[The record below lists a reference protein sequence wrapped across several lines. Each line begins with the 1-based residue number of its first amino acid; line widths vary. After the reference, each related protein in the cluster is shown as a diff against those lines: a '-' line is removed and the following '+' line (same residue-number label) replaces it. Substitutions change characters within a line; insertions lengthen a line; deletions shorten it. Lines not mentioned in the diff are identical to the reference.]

1 MGVDYNGVG
10 GIGVRLKAEMVQ
22 TAINKNLFTEEDWE
36 EDSIASVEV
45 FGVPYAQ
52 AGSAYSGKEWFYLF
66 VDGNNLEEVNSN
78 SKSFLDKINELFD
91 LNYTEKDLE
100 VISDLYIW

>member
-10 GIGVRLKAEMVQ
+10 GIGVRLSPEMVK
-22 TAINKNLFTEEDWE
+22 TAIEKNMFTEEDWE
-36 EDSIASVEV
+36 EDPIASVEV
-45 FGVPYAQ
+45 FQILYAQ

-66 VDGNNLEEVNSN
+66 VDGNNLEEINNN
-78 SKSFLDKINELFD
+78 SKDFLDKVNKMFD
-91 LNYTEKDLE
+91 LKYTEKDLK

>member
-10 GIGVRLKAEMVQ
+10 GIGIRLNEGMVLKAIEREY
-22 TAINKNLFTEEDWE
+22 FTEEDWE
-36 EDSIASVEV
+36 EDPIASVEV
-45 FGVPYAQ
+45 FGILYAQ

-66 VDGNNLEEVNSN
+66 VDGDNLEEVNAN
-78 SKSFLDKINELFD
+78 REDFLNKINNIFD
-91 LNYTEKDLE
+91 LNYTEKDLK

>member
-10 GIGVRLKAEMVQ
+10 GIGIRLKSEMVN
-22 TAINKNLFTEEDWE
+22 TAIEKSMFTEEDWE
-36 EDSIASVEV
+36 EDPIASVEV
-45 FGVPYAQ
+45 FGILYAQ

-66 VDGNNLEEVNSN
+66 VDGNNLEEVNAN
-78 SKSFLDKINELFD
+78 SKDFLNKINNIFD
-91 LNYTEKDLE
+91 LNCTEKDLK